1 MSLENIYIQ
10 GRFLKVIAT
19 HAVPRYESGHPLV
32 FVDYVARSY
41 YHSRT
46 GRLLGGTAFLNGSV
60 VCGQKRVR
68 SDSTATTRG
77 KCL

>member
-1 MSLENIYIQ
+1 MSLENKYIH

-46 GRLLGGTAFLNGSV
+46 RQLPRRYGLPKWERGLWPEKVRL
-60 VCGQKRVR
+60 
-68 SDSTATTRG
+68 
-77 KCL
+77 